1 MPRSEAVTADVG
13 FEKAK
18 EQREEEISM
27 LDSIA
32 KTAVTSAMKAF
43 AEFYSPIATRRIYRS
58 SDGRIC
64 TAEVAA
70 LEYQKRQGPP

>member
-32 KTAVTSAMKAF
+32 KTAVTS
-43 AEFYSPIATRRIYRS
+43 
-58 SDGRIC
+58 
-64 TAEVAA
+64 
-70 LEYQKRQGPP
+70 QQ